1 VAHSLRIKKSWVASR
16 CGFGLCKGGS
26 LLIHAGQ
33 TEEEPTL
40 CKNHPSA
47 ELRAGPSAPMKHA
60 GRKKRA
66 GLRAGKGAA
75 PRRFLGCATR

>member
-1 VAHSLRIKKSWVASR
+1 VAHSFRAKTSWVAYP

-26 LLIHAGQ
+26 LLIHAGR
-33 TEEEPTL
+33 TEEELTL

-47 ELRAGPSAPMKHA
+47 ELRAGPSAPVKHA

-66 GLRAGKGAA
+66 GSGQARVRHPA
-75 PRRFLGCATR
+75 